1 MRLDE
6 LVQFITLTIA
16 LTIGVAVSAT
26 TAFRANISA
35 NWTENRCSPGV
46 VPIASFFKPSSD
58 SRTPSQFAR
67 DNWSFCQKKYIQ
79 GALNAAAAAPK
90 ELVNASE
97 ASVGLIQNVAGVV
110 ADVFYDLWNF
120 VYQAYS
126 TFMEK
131 MKGASKL
138 FHNFMINLHSIVDR
152 LQASVLAIVFGLMS
166 LIAAFVSSVQVVLIV
181 AIVII
186 GILVALQVLLFFVL
200 LPIAPLIISMT
211 ALVSVVVIAV
221 ATAIAAA
228 LVAETFTPGVCFTG
242 DTRVLMADGT
252 QIKRIDAIQIG
263 DLLDGDTR
271 VTAVHRFKS
280 NDDVYDLYGIR
291 VTGDHLVRDPTR
303 PDTWIAVHDHP
314 AAIREDASVG
324 TWFNGGTDL
333 WCLTTTKRTIPCLT
347 ATGATLTF
355 ADWEEIP
362 EEDEAGRVAWYGDVW
377 RQLNGS
383 VGPMRPATARAL
395 NSEAGFS
402 PDCKVA
408 CSNWLGSR
416 VWRRI
421 MDVKIGDTVWTSDTE
436 TTTVVGHVILAG
448 DQCTDAVII
457 PGGEG
462 ALTTCGTWFWQNSAW
477 NPATAFQA
485 HELHPTRW
493 HHLYT
498 TAGSFMIAGSHQ
510 VRDASDVGLGELK
523 PLVEEIVL
531 GRQQEVQQEKPTL
544 C

>member
-1 MRLDE
+1 MRLDG
-6 LVQFITLTIA
+6 LVQFLTLTIA

-26 TAFRANISA
+26 AAFRANISA
-35 NWTENRCSPGV
+35 NWSENRCDPGV
-46 VPIASFFKPSSD
+46 VPIASFFKPSTD
-58 SRTPSQFAR
+58 PRTPSQFSR

-79 GALNAAAAAPK
+79 NALNVAAAAPK
-90 ELVNASE
+90 ELVAASE
-97 ASVGLIQNVAGVV
+97 ASVGLIQNVTGVV

-120 VYQAYS
+120 AYQAYS
-126 TFMEK
+126 TFMDK
-131 MKGASKL
+131 MKGAAKL
-138 FHNFMINLHSIVDR
+138 FHNFMINLHSIVER

-186 GILVALQVLLFFVL
+186 GILISLQVLLFFVL

-228 LVAETFTPGVCFTG
+228 VVAETFTPGVCFTG
-242 DTRVLMADGT
+242 DTQVLMADGT
-252 QIKRIDAIQIG
+252 QIKRMDTVQIG
-263 DLLDGDTR
+263 DVLEGGTR
-271 VTAVHRFKS
+271 VTAVHTFKS
-280 NDDVYDLYGIR
+280 NDDIYDLYGIR
-291 VTGDHLVRDPTR
+291 VTGDHLVRHRDI
-303 PDTWIAVHDHP
+303 WIAVHDHP
-314 AAIREDASVG
+314 AAIRGE
-324 TWFNGGTDL
+324 TWFSGSTDL

-347 ATGATLTF
+347 ATGAPLTF

-362 EEDEAGRVAWYGDVW
+362 EEDAAGRVSWYRSVW
-377 RQLNGS
+377 QTLNGS
-383 VGPMRPATARAL
+383 MGSMRLPTARTL
-395 NSEAGFS
+395 DSEAGFS

-408 CSNWLGSR
+408 CRNWLGFR

-421 MDVKIGDTVWTSDTE
+421 MDIKIGDTVWINDTE
-436 TTTVVGHVILAG
+436 TTTVVGRVILSG

-462 ALTTCGTWFWQNSAW
+462 ALTTCGTWFWQNGVWS
-477 NPATAFQA
+477 PATAFQVQ
-485 HELHPTRW
+485 ELHPSRW

-498 TAGSFMIAGSHQ
+498 IAGSFVVAGDHR
-510 VRDASDVGLGELK
+510 VRDASDIGLGELH
-523 PLVEEIVL
+523 PLVEEVVL
-531 GRQQEVQQEKPTL
+531 GRQQEAQQEKPIL

>member
-6 LVQFITLTIA
+6 LVQFIALTIA

-35 NWTENRCSPGV
+35 NWSENRCSPGV
-46 VPIASFFKPSSD
+46 VPIASFFKPSND
-58 SRTPSQFAR
+58 PRTPSQFAR
-67 DNWSFCQKKYIQ
+67 DNWSFCQKQYVQ
-79 GALNAAAAAPK
+79 NALNIAAAAPQ
-90 ELVNASE
+90 ELVAASE
-97 ASVGLIQNVAGVV
+97 ASVGLIQNVAGIV

-131 MKGASKL
+131 MQGAAKL
-138 FHNFMINLHSIVDR
+138 FHNFMINLHSIVER
-152 LQASVLAIVFGLMS
+152 LQAAVLAIVFGLMS

-186 GILVALQVLLFFVL
+186 GILIALQILLFFVL

-242 DTRVLMADGT
+242 DTQVLMAGGSHV
-252 QIKRIDAIQIG
+252 KRMDAIRIG

-291 VTGDHLVRDPTR
+291 VTGDHLVRNPVR
-303 PDTWIAVHDHP
+303 PDTWMAVRDHP
-314 AAIREDASVG
+314 AAARES
-324 TWFNGGTDL
+324 TWFGGSTEL

-347 ATGATLTF
+347 PVGAILTF

-362 EEDEAGRVAWYGDVW
+362 EEDTAGRVAWYGAVW
-377 RQLNGS
+377 RHLNS
-383 VGPMRPATARAL
+383 QTSESMRPPTARSL
-395 NSEAGFS
+395 DSEAGFS

-408 CSNWLGSR
+408 CRNWLGAR

-421 MDVKIGDTVWTSDTE
+421 MDIQIGDTVWVNDTE
-436 TTTVVGHVILAG
+436 TTTVVGHVVLAG
-448 DQCTDAVII
+448 DQCTDAVVI

-462 ALTTCGTWFWQNSAW
+462 ALTTCGTWFLQSGVWS
-477 NPATAFQA
+477 PATAFPVQ
-485 HELHPTRW
+485 ELHPSRW

-498 TAGSFMIAGSHQ
+498 AAGSFVVAGDHM
-510 VRDASDVGLGELK
+510 VRDASDIGLGELC
-523 PLVEEIVL
+523 PLVEEVVL
-531 GRQQEVQQEKPTL
+531 CRQEKPIL